1 MKLKD
6 HHIWLSVRPNWF
18 FNK

>member
-18 FNK
+18 FNN